1 MIKRIII
8 LAFFVLL
15 LASCSVTHRVRYSQ
29 RTLDRYV
36 GCSHQE
42 LVDELGAP
50 TEQVTDGGD
59 GYILVYEGSRDLF
72 DYSSQYASKSGTL
85 PKAQFYMDA
94 DGICRRVRAD
104 NTDSVS
110 VTSVGGTILVVLLL
124 LLLL

>member
-1 MIKRIII
+1 MIKKIII
-8 LAFFVLL
+8 LVFSVWL

-29 RTLDRYV
+29 RVLDSYV

-50 TEQVTDGGD
+50 TEEVTDGGD
-59 GYILVYEGSRDLF
+59 GYILVFEGSRDLF

-94 DGICRRVRAD
+94 DGICRSVRAD